1 MKIKL
6 ALIALLIPT
15 AVFAQAG
22 KSGENAGYQGTTSAT
37 QGLGGANPNAGATTP
52 GYQGTTNATKGY
64 GASNS
69 NAVVPQNPQ
78 GYNPSGVNPQSAKP
92 R

>member
-6 ALIALLIPT
+6 ALITLLLPA
-15 AVFAQAG
+15 AVFAQSDPGG
-22 KSGENAGYQGTTSAT
+22 KAGYQGTISAT
-37 QGLGGANPNAGATTP
+37 QGLGGANPNAGANTP

-64 GASNS
+64 GATNS
-69 NAVVPQNPQ
+69 NPVVPQNPQ
-78 GYNPSGVNPQSAKP
+78 GNNPSGVNPQAAKP

>member
-6 ALIALLIPT
+6 ALITLLLPA
-15 AVFAQAG
+15 AVFAQSDPGG
-22 KSGENAGYQGTTSAT
+22 KAGYQGTTSAT
-37 QGLGGANPNAGATTP
+37 QGLGSANPNASANTP

-64 GASNS
+64 GATNS

-78 GYNPSGVNPQSAKP
+78 GNNPSGVNPQAAKP